1 LNYDPEKMKKKKPVT
16 DWLSMM
22 GRTKHLV
29 KEEYQDVVSEI
40 QKEID
45 RRFKILKIK
54 NETPEL

>member
-1 LNYDPEKMKKKKPVT
+1 MKKKKPVT